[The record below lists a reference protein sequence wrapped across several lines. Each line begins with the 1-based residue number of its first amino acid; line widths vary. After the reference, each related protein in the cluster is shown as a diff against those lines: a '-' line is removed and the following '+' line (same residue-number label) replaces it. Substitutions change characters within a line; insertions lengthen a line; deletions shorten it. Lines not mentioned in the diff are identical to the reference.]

1 MHRKSQ
7 GKITY
12 VLQAITIIPLF
23 FFAIIVMMLSYRQF
37 ADTMYS
43 EIETELE
50 NAAHDLKLLLDVA
63 YPGDYRLAGDT
74 SLRLYKGEA
83 DITNDYSLLDALQA
97 NTGMDA
103 TLFYQDTRI
112 LTTICDKNQVR
123 IVGTGAPATV
133 LADVLNTGSA
143 HFYFKTQINKQEYFS
158 YYMPLTNSDGT
169 VIGMLFVGKP
179 TARIKSAVMRSLY
192 PFLISVVLVM
202 LVIAVCIFIYTR
214 KFTAILFRIREF
226 LNEVSTGNLNS
237 RLDPIILRRNDE
249 IGDIG
254 RSVVSMQHALR
265 NMIEQDTLTELYNRR
280 SGNRKLQ
287 NIIDKSSANGTPF
300 SISIGDIDYFKKV
313 NDTYGHDCGDEVLK
327 QIAYLLKKHMLSQGF
342 AARWGGEEFLLVFDH
357 LNQEEARQ
365 SLQKLL
371 DDIRNLAIPYDDKTI
386 HVTMTFGVAENTSTD
401 INQLIKEADDKLYL
415 GKSGGRNCI
424 VV

>member
-37 ADTMYS
+37 AETMYN

-63 YPGDYRLAGDT
+63 YPGDYRLVGDT
-74 SLRLYKGEA
+74 SLQLYKGEF
-83 DITNDYSLLDALQA
+83 DITKDYSLLDALQA

-112 LTTICDKNQVR
+112 LTTICDKNQAR

-133 LADVLNTGSA
+133 LEDVFNTGSP

-169 VIGMLFVGKP
+169 VVGMLFVGKP
-179 TARIKSAVMRSLY
+179 TARIKNAVMRSLY
-192 PFLISVVLVM
+192 PLLISVVLVM

-214 KFTAILFRIREF
+214 KFTAMLFRIREF
-226 LNEVSTGNLNS
+226 LNEVSTGNLNGI
-237 RLDPIILRRNDE
+237 LDPSVSRRNDE

-265 NMIEQDTLTELYNRR
+265 NMIEQDALTELYNRR
-280 SGNRKLQ
+280 SGNRRLQ

-371 DDIRNLAIPYDDKTI
+371 DDIRALAIPYEDKTI
-386 HVTMTFGVAENTSTD
+386 QVTMTFGVAENTSAD

-415 GKSGGRNCI
+415 GKSSGRNCI

>member
-37 ADTMYS
+37 AETMYN

-74 SLRLYKGEA
+74 SLQLYKGEF
-83 DITNDYSLLDALQA
+83 DITKDYSLLDALQA

-112 LTTICDKNQVR
+112 LTTICDKNQAR

-133 LADVLNTGSA
+133 LEDVFNTGSP

-169 VIGMLFVGKP
+169 VVGMLFVGKP
-179 TARIKSAVMRSLY
+179 TARIKNAVMRSLY
-192 PFLISVVLVM
+192 PLLISVVLVM

-214 KFTAILFRIREF
+214 KFTAMLFRIREF
-226 LNEVSTGNLNS
+226 LNEVSTGNLNGI
-237 RLDPIILRRNDE
+237 LDPSVSRRNDE

-280 SGNRKLQ
+280 SGNRRLQ
-287 NIIDKSSANGTPF
+287 NIIDKASAQGATF
-300 SISIGDIDYFKKV
+300 SVSIGDIDFFKKV
-313 NDTYGHDCGDEVLK
+313 NDTYGHDCGDEVLRH
-327 QIAYLLKKHMLSQGF
+327 IAHKLKEHMHSKGF
-342 AARWGGEEFLLVFDH
+342 VARWGGEEFLLVFDH
-357 LNQEEARQ
+357 MNQYEAQ
-365 SLQKLL
+365 ESLQKLL
-371 DDIRNLAIPYDDKTI
+371 DDIRALAIPYEDKTI
-386 HVTMTFGVAENTSTD
+386 QVTMTFGVAENTSAD

-415 GKSGGRNCI
+415 GKSSGRNCI

>member
-23 FFAIIVMMLSYRQF
+23 FFAVIVMMLSYRQF
-37 ADTMYS
+37 ANTMYA

-63 YPGDYRLAGDT
+63 YPGDYRLVGDT
-74 SLRLYKGEA
+74 ALQLYKGES
-83 DITNDYSLLDALQA
+83 DITSDYSLFDALQA

-112 LTTICDKNQVR
+112 LTTIRDKNHER
-123 IVGTGAPATV
+123 IVGTGAVATV
-133 LADVLNTGSA
+133 LEDVLNTGKP
-143 HFYFKTQINKQEYFS
+143 HFYFNTQVNKQEYFS

-169 VIGMLFVGKP
+169 VVGMLFVGKP
-179 TARIKSAVMRSLY
+179 TASIKNAVMRSLY
-192 PFLISVVLVM
+192 PLLISVVMVM

-214 KFTAILFRIREF
+214 KFTAMVFRIREF
-226 LNEVSTGNLNS
+226 LNEVSTGNLNGT
-237 RLDPIILRRNDE
+237 LDPSVSRRNDE

-254 RSVVSMQHALR
+254 RSVVNMQHALR

-280 SGNRKLQ
+280 SGNRRLQ
-287 NIIDKSSANGTPF
+287 NIIDKASAQGSSF
-300 SISIGDIDYFKKV
+300 SVSIGDIDFFKKV
-313 NDTYGHDCGDEVLK
+313 NDTYGHDCGDEVLRR
-327 QIAYLLKKHMLSQGF
+327 IARKLKEHMRSQGF
-342 AARWGGEEFLLVFDH
+342 VARWGGEEFLLVFDH
-357 LNQEEARQ
+357 KNQYEAQ
-365 SLQKLL
+365 ESLQKLL
-371 DDIRNLAIPYDDKTI
+371 DDIRALAIPYGDKTI
-386 HVTMTFGVAENTSTD
+386 HVTMTFGVTENTSSD